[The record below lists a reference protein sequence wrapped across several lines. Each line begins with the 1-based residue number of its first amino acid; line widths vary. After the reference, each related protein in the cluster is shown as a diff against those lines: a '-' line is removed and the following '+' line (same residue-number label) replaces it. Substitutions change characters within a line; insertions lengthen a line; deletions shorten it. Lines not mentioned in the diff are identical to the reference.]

1 MRREFNS
8 LAVGSG
14 LIDSVPIG
22 EFNRHRDRY
31 ERFDAIGAGRDL
43 LDPGK
48 ETDAA
53 MSRLRGGLSTLKLEC
68 AKRGLHWIKVLM
80 QQAVELRI
88 AKMYGVPLDWSKG
101 NGGNAT
107 QQGQPGQQGQE
118 AEPET
123 ADETESD

>member
-1 MRREFNS
+1 MIE
-8 LAVGSG
+8 AVK
-14 LIDSVPIG
+14 PQ

-31 ERFDAIGAGRDL
+31 QRFDAIGAGRDL
-43 LDPGK
+43 LDPLK

-53 MSRLRGGLSTLKLEC
+53 MARLRGGLTTLKLEC

-101 NGGNAT
+101 QGGNVAAGDDT
-107 QQGQPGQQGQE
+107 GGEQE
-118 AEPET
+118 KQT
-123 ADETESD
+123 ADTEADT